1 VDEARASRLPHTGG
15 VRAADVSRRCD
26 MCIWKRHS
34 VVLIGVSSPGFR
46 LDTAVISESDHESLV
61 EKQRD

>member
-1 VDEARASRLPHTGG
+1 
-15 VRAADVSRRCD
+15 

-34 VVLIGVSSPGFR
+34 VVLIGVSSARFR
-46 LDTAVISESDHESLV
+46 LDNAVISEPDHESLV

>member
-1 VDEARASRLPHTGG
+1 
-15 VRAADVSRRCD
+15 
-26 MCIWKRHS
+26 MCIWNRPS

>member
-1 VDEARASRLPHTGG
+1 VDEARASPLPHTGG

-26 MCIWKRHS
+26 VSTWNRQS
-34 VVLIGVSSPGFR
+34 VLLTGVASRAFR

-61 EKQRD
+61 VKHPD